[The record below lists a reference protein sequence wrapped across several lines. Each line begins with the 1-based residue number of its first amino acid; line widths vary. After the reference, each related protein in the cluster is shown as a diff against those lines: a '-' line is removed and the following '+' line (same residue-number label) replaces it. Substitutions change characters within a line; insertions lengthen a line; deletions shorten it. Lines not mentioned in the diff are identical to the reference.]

1 MKKQFPFVIS
11 LLVASLCFGAGP
23 LLAESPETVEPAEEK
38 LVSETGLTGDWGGVR
53 TTMVENGLT
62 IDLNGIYS
70 YQNVAGGGL
79 NFGND
84 NGSVFSGNLG
94 FTLDTEKAGLWE
106 DGLLKVRLDGR
117 GGPNALRGAGATS
130 PVNNQAVFPLVEG
143 SGGGEVMALTELT
156 FMQFLTE
163 KFGLVGGLINTT
175 YGDNN
180 PITGNAISNQHFM
193 NLGFLYSPVEAGVAP
208 AVTLGGGVILL
219 PAEGI
224 QGSFTVFGS
233 EETAGNDPFSLYEGT
248 TFATEWEFEYELG
261 GKPGGMVIGGLYSI
275 DQLRRPFGS
284 DPRFVLERIVAGEE
298 IETDQDSWAVFWN
311 GHQYLTGD
319 EEHGMGVFAR
329 AGLSD
334 GNPNPVRAHAALGL
348 GGVGLFPGREIDRWG
363 AGMYYQKLADGL
375 ITRVVGLDEEIGGE
389 VFYNMALKPRIN
401 LTMDVQVVDS
411 AVPRAGT
418 VVVFGTRLAIG
429 F

>member
-1 MKKQFPFVIS
+1 MKKQFPFVIN

-106 DGLLKVRLDGR
+106 DGLLKIRLEGR
-117 GGPNALRGAGATS
+117 GGPNALRGAAATS

-163 KFGLVGGLINTT
+163 KFGLVGGS
-175 YGDNN
+175 N
-180 PITGNAISNQHFM
+180 PLRPRAF
-193 NLGFLYSPVEAGVAP
+193 
-208 AVTLGGGVILL
+208 GGKG
-219 PAEGI
+219 AEGLKKEI
-224 QGSFTVFGS
+224 TSSRT
-233 EETAGNDPFSLYEGT
+233 P
-248 TFATEWEFEYELG
+248 
-261 GKPGGMVIGGLYSI
+261 
-275 DQLRRPFGS
+275 S
-284 DPRFVLERIVAGEE
+284 DPGPSA
-298 IETDQDSWAVFWN
+298 
-311 GHQYLTGD
+311 
-319 EEHGMGVFAR
+319 
-329 AGLSD
+329 
-334 GNPNPVRAHAALGL
+334 
-348 GGVGLFPGREIDRWG
+348 GRE
-363 AGMYYQKLADGL
+363 
-375 ITRVVGLDEEIGGE
+375 
-389 VFYNMALKPRIN
+389 PR
-401 LTMDVQVVDS
+401 
-411 AVPRAGT
+411 G
-418 VVVFGTRLAIG
+418 
-429 F
+429 